1 MNKQQIKNS
10 FFPMHAWFHKKLR
23 TQENTPETQKLN
35 SDKMIFQ
42 TKEAL
47 YTTVKLIYRFVFN

>member
-1 MNKQQIKNS
+1 
-10 FFPMHAWFHKKLR
+10 MHAWFHKKLR